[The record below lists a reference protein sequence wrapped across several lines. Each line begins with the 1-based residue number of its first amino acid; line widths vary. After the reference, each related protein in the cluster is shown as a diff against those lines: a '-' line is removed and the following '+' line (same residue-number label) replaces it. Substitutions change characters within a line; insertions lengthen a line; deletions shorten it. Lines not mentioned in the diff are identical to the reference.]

1 MSSQHPREDE
11 LRRLLRDARTER
23 AADLDWA
30 RLEDRLMRQVERSAP
45 SPARSPYPLA
55 WAALA
60 LAAVTAIWLVNERA
74 GDALPQARPA
84 IIEATEPLRRN
95 GNALALGTRVE
106 ASEREVAVD
115 HASRATWTLAPNSGA
130 VLAEKGERI
139 TIKLERGGVLSEVVT
154 NPKPETF
161 IVEAAGTRV
170 AVHGTVFRVEL
181 EGGRVIVQ
189 VREGTVAVGPLGA
202 VPTFFLKA
210 PAHGDFAA
218 DGRSGSI
225 DGRPLGESAERRAE
239 PLRLGPIRSPSAA
252 ASSSASASPPISSAE
267 LPSEPSIN
275 DIESGFASIVAVTS
289 DCFSRN
295 TKGAEGVQITVRT
308 ALSLSVDGS
317 GAVSD
322 VEFQPPLSPEA
333 EACAASG
340 IAGISFTASK
350 QGAKVTRMLELKR

>member
-1 MSSQHPREDE
+1 VSSQHPSEGD
-11 LRRLLRDARTER
+11 LRRLLRDARTDKP
-23 AADLDWA
+23 ADLDWA
-30 RLEDRLMRQVERSAP
+30 RVEDRLMRQVERSAP

-55 WAALA
+55 WAVVAV
-60 LAAVTAIWLVNERA
+60 AAVVAIWLVNERA
-74 GDALPQARPA
+74 GDSLPQARPA

-95 GNALALGTRVE
+95 GNALALGTRVA

-115 HASRATWTLAPNSGA
+115 HASRATWTLAPNSSA
-130 VLAEKGERI
+130 LLAEKGERI
-139 TIKLERGGVLSEVVT
+139 TVRLERGSVLSEVVRS
-154 NPKPETF
+154 PKPETF

-181 EGGRVIVQ
+181 EGGRVIVT
-189 VREGTVAVGPLGA
+189 VREGTVAVGPLGV

-218 DGRSGSI
+218 NGRSGSI
-225 DGRPLGESAERRAE
+225 DGRPLGESEERRAE
-239 PLRLGPIRSPSAA
+239 PLRLGPVRAPSVA
-252 ASSSASASPPISSAE
+252 ASSSVDPPASSAE

-275 DIESGFASIVAVTS
+275 DIESGIASIVEVTS

-317 GAVSD
+317 GAVSNVD
-322 VEFQPPLSPEA
+322 FQPPLSPEV
-333 EACAASG
+333 EECAAAG

>member
-1 MSSQHPREDE
+1 MSSPPSHESD
-11 LRRLLRDARTER
+11 LRRLLRDARAEKP
-23 AADLDWA
+23 ADLDWA
-30 RLEDRLMRQVERSAP
+30 RVEDRLMRQVERSAP
-45 SPARSPYPLA
+45 SPTRSPYPFAWGALA
-55 WAALA
+55 VAAALA
-60 LAAVTAIWLVNERA
+60 MWLVNQRA
-74 GDALPQARPA
+74 GDSLPQARPA

-95 GNALALGTRVE
+95 GNALALGARVE
-106 ASEREVAVD
+106 AFERELAVD
-115 HASRATWTLAPNSGA
+115 HASRATWTLAANSSA
-130 VLAEKGERI
+130 LLAERGERI
-139 TIKLERGGVLSEVVT
+139 VVRLERGSVFSEVVP

-181 EGGRVIVQ
+181 EAGRVIVQ
-189 VREGTVAVGPLGA
+189 VREGTVAVGSLGA
-202 VPTFFLKA
+202 IPTFFLKG

-225 DGRPLGESAERRAE
+225 DGRPLGESEERRAQ
-239 PLRLGPIRSPSAA
+239 PLRLGAVRPPSVP
-252 ASSSASASPPISSAE
+252 ASSSASPPVSSAE
-267 LPSEPSIN
+267 LPNEPSIN
-275 DIESGFASIVAVTS
+275 EIESGIAGVVAVTT

-295 TKGAEGVQITVRT
+295 TNGAEGVQITVRT

-333 EACAASG
+333 EECAASG
-340 IAGISFTASK
+340 IAGISFAASK

>member
-1 MSSQHPREDE
+1 VSSLPPHESE
-11 LRRLLRDARTER
+11 LRQLLRDARAEKTP
-23 AADLDWA
+23 DLDWA
-30 RLEDRLMRQVERSAP
+30 RVEDRLMRQVERSAP
-45 SPARSPYPLA
+45 SPVRSPYPFA

-60 LAAVTAIWLVNERA
+60 VAAMAALWLVNERA
-74 GDALPQARPA
+74 GESLPQARPA

-95 GNALALGTRVE
+95 GNALVLGARVE
-106 ASEREVAVD
+106 AFERELAVD
-115 HASRATWTLAPNSGA
+115 HASRATWTLAPNSSA
-130 VLAEKGERI
+130 VLLEKGERI
-139 TIKLERGGVLSEVVT
+139 SVKLERGSVLSEVVP

-189 VREGTVAVGPLGA
+189 VREGTVAVGPRGA

-225 DGRPLGESAERRAE
+225 DGRPLGESEERRAQ
-239 PLRLGPIRSPSAA
+239 PLRLGHVRSPSVP
-252 ASSSASASPPISSAE
+252 ASSSATAPVSSAE
-267 LPSEPSIN
+267 LPTEPSIN
-275 DIESGFASIVAVTS
+275 DIESGIAGVVSVTS

-333 EACAASG
+333 EECAASG
-340 IAGISFTASK
+340 IAGINFAASK

>member
-1 MSSQHPREDE
+1 MSQHPSESD
-11 LRRLLRDARTER
+11 LRRLLRDARSENVE
-23 AADLDWA
+23 LDWA
-30 RLEDRLMRQVERSAP
+30 RVEERLMRQVERSAP
-45 SPARSPYPLA
+45 APARSPYPFA

-60 LAAVTAIWLVNERA
+60 VAAVAAIWLVNDRA
-74 GDALPQARPA
+74 GNSLPQARPA

-115 HASRATWTLAPNSGA
+115 HAGRATWTLAPSSSA
-130 VLAEKGERI
+130 RLAEKGDRI
-139 TIKLERGGVLSEVVT
+139 SVRLERGSVLSEVVP

-161 IVEAAGTRV
+161 VVEAAGTRI

-225 DGRPLGESAERRAE
+225 DGRPLGESEERRAE
-239 PLRLGPIRSPSAA
+239 PLRLGPPRAPAA
-252 ASSSASASPPISSAE
+252 TSSSAGPPASSAE
-267 LPSEPSIN
+267 LPGEPSIN
-275 DIESGFASIVAVTS
+275 DIESGIASIVDVTS
-289 DCFSRN
+289 SCFSQN

-322 VEFQPPLSPEA
+322 VDFQPPLSPDVE
-333 EACAASG
+333 ECAAAG
-340 IAGISFTASK
+340 IARISFAASK